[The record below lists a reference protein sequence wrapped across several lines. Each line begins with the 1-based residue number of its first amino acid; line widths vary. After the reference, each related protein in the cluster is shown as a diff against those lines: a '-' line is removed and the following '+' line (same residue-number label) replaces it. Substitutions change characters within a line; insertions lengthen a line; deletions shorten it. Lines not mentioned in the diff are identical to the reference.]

1 MTRYIFIT
9 GGVVS
14 SLGKGV
20 ASASLA
26 AILEARGLKVNLMKL
41 DPYINVDPGTM
52 NPLQHGEVF
61 VTEDGA
67 ETDLDL
73 GHYERFV
80 RVKMT
85 KANNFTT
92 GRVYANVIRKE
103 RRGDYLGGTVQVI
116 PHITD
121 EIKHCILK
129 GAGNVDVVLV
139 EIGGTVGDIES
150 LPFLEAI
157 RQLRMELGRQNALF
171 IHLTL
176 LPYIPTAG
184 EVKTK
189 PTQHSVKELRSIGIQ
204 PDILLCRS
212 DRPISDSARSKIALF
227 TNVEKDAVIPLL
239 DVDFIYQLPIELH
252 EQGLDK
258 IVVHQLGLEA
268 KSADLHEWQRVV
280 DAYRHP
286 DSEVTIAMVGKYVDL
301 ADSYKSLSEA
311 LKHAGIQTRTRIN
324 IDYIDSEELETLGV
338 LKLLSNVDAILVP
351 GGFGKRGV
359 EGKILAAQYAREH
372 NIPYFGICLGMQIAI
387 IECARH
393 LANMPNASSTEFDP
407 ETPYPVIALVTE
419 WVNQSGERELRNEKS
434 DVGGT
439 MRLGGQ
445 SCQLSANSLVR
456 KIYGKD
462 VIIERHR
469 HRYEVNNNLLPAIEN
484 AGLNVSGRSVDG
496 NLVEIV
502 EFANHPWFIGCQFH
516 PEFTS
521 TPRDGHPLFMSFI
534 EAANTYHKNKVT
546 IGELAK

>member
-1 MTRYIFIT
+1 MTKYIFIT

-20 ASASLA
+20 ASASLG

-103 RRGDYLGGTVQVI
+103 RKGDYLGGTVQVI

-121 EIKHCILK
+121 EIKHCIIQ
-129 GAGNVDVVLV
+129 GAGEVDVALI

-157 RQLRMELGRQNALF
+157 RQMRMEMGRQNALF

-184 EVKTK
+184 EIKTK

-212 DRPISDSARSKIALF
+212 DRPISDSARQKIALF
-227 TNVEKDAVIPLL
+227 TNVEKEAVIPLL
-239 DVDFIYQLPIELH
+239 DVDFIYQLPIALH
-252 EQGLDK
+252 EQSLDA
-258 IVVHQLGLEA
+258 IVIQQLGLQA
-268 KSADLHEWQRVV
+268 KKADFHEWERVV
-280 DAYRHP
+280 DAFRHP
-286 DSEVTIAMVGKYVDL
+286 DKEVTIGMVGKYVDL
-301 ADSYKSLSEA
+301 TDSYKSLSEA
-311 LKHAGIQTRTRIN
+311 LKHAGIQTRTRVNIN
-324 IDYIDSEELETLGV
+324 YIDSEELERTGAEKQLA
-338 LKLLSNVDAILVP
+338 NVDAILVP

-359 EGKILAAQYAREH
+359 EGKILAVQYAREH

-387 IECARH
+387 IEYARH
-393 LANMPNASSTEFDP
+393 MANMPNASSTEF
-407 ETPYPVIALVTE
+407 EASTPYPVVALVTE
-419 WVNQSGERELRNEKS
+419 WINDAGEKEHRSEHS
-434 DVGGT
+434 DIGGT

-445 SCQLSANSLVR
+445 SCQLERASLAH

-462 VIIERHR
+462 VIVERHR
-469 HRYEVNNNLLPAIEN
+469 HRYEVNNHLLPQLEK
-484 AGLNVSGRSVDG
+484 AGLKVSGRSTQG
-496 NLVEIV
+496 NLVELI
-502 EFANHPWFIGCQFH
+502 ELPNHPWFLACQFH

-521 TPRDGHPLFMSFI
+521 TPRDGHPLFIEFI
-534 EAANTYHKNKVT
+534 RAANAYH
-546 IGELAK
+546 EQRAKTAEAV